1 MAANETLV
9 VRYPASQWLPGCI
22 AALFDAYRR
31 AKIVRETR
39 RELYALSDH
48 MLRDVG
54 LRRDQIALVGRKDGP
69 RI

>member
-1 MAANETLV
+1 MAANQTLAA
-9 VRYPASQWLPGCI
+9 RYPASELLRTCV
-22 AALFDAYRR
+22 AALINAYRR
-31 AKIVRETR
+31 TKIVCDTR

-48 MLRDVG
+48 MLRDIG